1 MQDSVQPAE
10 AVVAPP
16 VRRAVV
22 VRKLQSGDIHQ
33 ALVAGWN
40 DFKTAPRYGLAVGG
54 LHAAVGWLTIWL
66 LRLYG
71 LHSIAYP
78 LLAGVALVTPFSA
91 AALYEVSRRLE
102 KGEKLA
108 EKLSWGAVLGSV
120 KESGGRDLGWM
131 CLVSLFAFII
141 WVDFAIFLYLMFC
154 GLQTPD
160 PAAFIQQAA
169 TTSKG
174 LLFILVGNSFGG
186 LIAFALFS
194 ITVVSYPLLLDRDV
208 DFATAMISS
217 VKAVKTNPLPM
228 LAWAATIALLLAL
241 GLLTA
246 LLGLVIVLPTLGHA
260 TWHVYR
266 AVVEPEPAAGRA
278 FPASGE

>member
-1 MQDSVQPAE
+1 MRDSIQSAE
-10 AVVAPP
+10 AGLDSG

-22 VRKLQSGDIHQ
+22 IRNLQTGDVKR
-33 ALVAGWN
+33 ALVAGWS
-40 DFKTAPRYGLAVGG
+40 DFKSAPRYGLAIGG
-54 LHAAVGWLTIWL
+54 LHAAVGWLTL
-66 LRLYG
+66 MLVRLSG
-71 LHSIAYP
+71 LHLIAYP
-78 LLAGVALVTPFSA
+78 LLTGVALVTPFSA

-102 KGEKLA
+102 KGEN
-108 EKLSWGAVLGSV
+108 LSWAGVIHSV
-120 KESGGRDLGWM
+120 RASGGRDLGWM

-141 WVDFAIFLYLMFC
+141 WVDFATVLYLMFY

-160 PAAFIQQAA
+160 LTAFAEQAL

-174 LLFILVGNSFGG
+174 LLFLLAGNFFGG
-186 LIAFALFS
+186 LIAFAIFS

-217 VKAVKTNPLPM
+217 VRSVKASPLPM
-228 LAWAATIALLLAL
+228 LAWAALIALLLAV

-246 LLGLVIVLPTLGHA
+246 LLGLVVVLPLLGHA

-266 AVVEPEPAAGRA
+266 AAVEPEPQAASA
-278 FPASGE
+278 PV